1 MGLNTN
7 FRILNPILATT
18 REIAEV
24 LNLTVGGKL
33 NCVGEVTLPA
43 GGADVTV
50 TDHRASK
57 DSVIMLEP
65 HTINFY
71 NHDPYIKTKNN
82 GSFVIGQKSNGHST
96 DIGYVIIG

>member
-1 MGLNTN
+1 M
-7 FRILNPILATT
+7 ATT

-33 NCVGEVTLPA
+33 NCEARVASA

-82 GSFVIGQKSNGHST
+82 GSFVIGQKNNGHST

>member
-82 GSFVIGQKSNGHST
+82 GSFVIGQKNNGHST